1 LDVAIDTQS
10 DLVSGVADLRRVPLG
25 QLSDS
30 ARGAVGSTLNR
41 VVAGKG
47 GGGGAVAPFD
57 AFTRPGRRVQRVNLV
72 RLALTC
78 VESNLLRFQSTLI

>member
-41 VVAGKG
+41 VVAGNAAG
-47 GGGGAVAPFD
+47 RVPVA
-57 AFTRPGRRVQRVNLV
+57 AFN
-72 RLALTC
+72 A
-78 VESNLLRFQSTLI
+78 SI